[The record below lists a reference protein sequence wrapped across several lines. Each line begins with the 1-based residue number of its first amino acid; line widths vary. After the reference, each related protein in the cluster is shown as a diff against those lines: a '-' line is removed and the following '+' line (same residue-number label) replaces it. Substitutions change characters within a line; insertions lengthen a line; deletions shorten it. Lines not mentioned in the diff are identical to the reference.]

1 MCAIMTVQGHLQPR
15 VAAGGNVLQRL
26 ELLEEGMELLLR
38 AQELT
43 WQAEEQHKR
52 DRCCSACVIC

>member
-1 MCAIMTVQGHLQPR
+1 MFRHCLQGRLQPR
-15 VAAGGNVLQRL
+15 VGAGGSVLQRL

-43 WQAEEQHKR
+43 WQAEEQRKR

>member
-1 MCAIMTVQGHLQPR
+1 MYAVLLIQGHLGLR
-15 VAAGGNVLQRL
+15 VGAGGSVLQRL

-43 WQAEEQHKR
+43 WQAKEQRKR
-52 DRCCSACVIC
+52 SRCCSGCVIC